1 MVRLFNA
8 ALLLSFLCFA
18 FSANAQPNCID
29 CHDDIKEEAFLK
41 SAHGGGDADNLYKA
55 CRACHGNFEVD
66 DDGHEAPDA
75 VNCGAC
81 HQDSIKLL
89 QGSIHHPPVKGQSGG
104 VACLD
109 CHGNAHE
116 LKKSLG
122 DPKDHLATN
131 AMCAQCH
138 DDAMDEYLA
147 GRHGKSKSPT
157 VAACIDCHGSHD
169 ILDDADPRS
178 RVFRLN
184 QSETCAACHMD
195 EQRTDLPVGS
205 QKKVADYFMSVHGL
219 AVSKSGLLVSA
230 TCVDCHG
237 SHHVFGPDDED
248 SPLARVNIPA
258 LCGKCHAG
266 VEKLYR
272 ESVHG
277 AILEKGNDDVPV
289 CTDCHE
295 SHAIRSKWDPKSG
308 SYATNVPELCL
319 NCHAD
324 QAMIVRNGMTEM
336 RAETY
341 NRSYHG
347 AASRLGDK
355 TVANCT
361 SCHEAHDI
369 RRSDDPKAAT
379 HAANLHETCAKCH
392 KSDDPSSWMTIGKI
406 HQSTAQES
414 HWVTGLVQNIYWVLI
429 AGSLSFFVGFIIL
442 DIRRT
447 IRSRSK

>member
-1 MVRLFNA
+1 
-8 ALLLSFLCFA
+8 
-18 FSANAQPNCID
+18 
-29 CHDDIKEEAFLK
+29 
-41 SAHGGGDADNLYKA
+41 
-55 CRACHGNFEVD
+55 
-66 DDGHEAPDA
+66 
-75 VNCGAC
+75 
-81 HQDSIKLL
+81 
-89 QGSIHHPPVKGQSGG
+89 
-104 VACLD
+104 
-109 CHGNAHE
+109 
-116 LKKSLG
+116 
-122 DPKDHLATN
+122 
-131 AMCAQCH
+131 
-138 DDAMDEYLA
+138 
-147 GRHGKSKSPT
+147 
-157 VAACIDCHGSHD
+157 
-169 ILDDADPRS
+169 
-178 RVFRLN
+178 
-184 QSETCAACHMD
+184 MD